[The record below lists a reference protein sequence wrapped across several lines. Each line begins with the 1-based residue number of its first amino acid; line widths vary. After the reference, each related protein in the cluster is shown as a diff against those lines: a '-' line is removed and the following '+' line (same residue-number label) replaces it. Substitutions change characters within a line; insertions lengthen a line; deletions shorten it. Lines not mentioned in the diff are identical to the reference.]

1 MGQRAGFARPSCHPA
16 PASTSAMTVSRL
28 ASFLALCCA
37 SMLSVAT
44 PAPVLNLSVDGAI
57 GPATADYIHRG
68 LAKAR
73 ANGAQLV
80 VLTLDTPGG
89 LDTSM
94 RRIIQDILAS
104 PVPVATFVAP
114 SGARAA
120 SAGTFILYA
129 SHIAAMAAGTNLGAA
144 TPVNIAA
151 PSPLTPTPTHK
162 PDDAR
167 DKDKSG
173 KHDKAASDEADT
185 GKDALTKKQ
194 VADAAAYIRAFAQMR
209 GRNAEWAERAVREG
223 VSLSAEEALS
233 QKVID
238 LTARDVPELLSKLDG
253 RKVTTAGGERTLA
266 TAGAMLITAEIDW
279 RTGFLGVITGPGVAL
294 ILLMIGVYGLF
305 FEFWNPGLA
314 LPGVVGAVC
323 LLIGLFAL
331 QMLPVNYAGLAL
343 ILLGL
348 SFMVAEVFFPA
359 FGSLGAG
366 GIIAFTVGAVMLI
379 DPEVPGFGVPFGL
392 IAILVTV
399 TALFVFFVAA
409 LALKARRRPII
420 TGHEALIGSIG
431 VALDDLEPEGWARIH
446 GEQWRVRSPVS
457 IKRGQGVRVTSRGD
471 LLLSVVPVADADQ
484 GFILPTNAHSGH

>member
-1 MGQRAGFARPSCHPA
+1 MNPILGVFFLAILGTISWRADA
-16 PASTSAMTVSRL
+16 ASTQVFVVPIS
-28 ASFLALCCA
+28 
-37 SMLSVAT
+37 
-44 PAPVLNLSVDGAI
+44 GAI
-57 GPATADYIHRG
+57 GPATADFAGRA
-68 LAKAR
+68 LAR
-73 ANGAQLV
+73 AEKEGAQLV
-80 VLTLDTPGG
+80 VLRIDTPGG
-89 LDTSM
+89 LDLSM
-94 RRIIQDILAS
+94 RQIIKDMLAS
-104 PVPVATFVAP
+104 PVPVAAFVAP

-120 SAGTFILYA
+120 SAGTYILYA
-129 SHIAAMAAGTNLGAA
+129 SHIAAMAPGTNLGAA

-151 PSPLTPTPTHK
+151 PSPLTPSPARK

-167 DKDKSG
+167 DNQKSG
-173 KHDKAASDEADT
+173 KGEKAASEGADASQDT
-185 GKDALTKKQ
+185 MTKKQ
-194 VADAAAYIRAFAQMR
+194 LSDAAAYIRAFAQMR

-223 VSLSAEEALS
+223 VSLSAEEALA

-253 RKVTTAGGERTLA
+253 RKVTTADGERTLA
-266 TAGAMLITAEIDW
+266 TAGATLVTEEPDW
-279 RTGFLGVITGPGVAL
+279 RTRFLAIITDPSVAL

-366 GIIAFTVGAVMLI
+366 GVIAFAVGAVMLI
-379 DPEVPGFGVPFGL
+379 DTEVPGFGIPSGL
-392 IAILVTV
+392 IATLVAV
-399 TALFVFFVAA
+399 TALFIFFVAA
-409 LALKARRRPII
+409 LALKARRRPIVS
-420 TGHEALIGSIG
+420 GHEALIGSVG

-446 GEQWRVRSPVS
+446 GEQWRVRSPLS
-457 IKRGQGVRVTSRGD
+457 IKRGQKVRVTSRGD
-471 LLLSVVPVADADQ
+471 LLLSVEPVADADQ
-484 GFILPTNAHSGH
+484 ELVLPTTAH